1 MTDTPRWL
9 LAPILLA
16 SAVFLGPQAV
26 LAQAPERSGKE
37 VVEAVCAGCHAS
49 GAKGAPKI
57 GDKKAWSKR
66 ASQGLTSLTQ
76 NALKGIR
83 GMPAHG
89 GSPNLTDLEIGRA
102 VAYMV
107 NQSGGK
113 WTEPASAKDMTAE
126 RSGAAIVKT
135 QCAKCHEKGV
145 GGAPK
150 IGDRAAWAPRLKD
163 GLDGAVSS
171 AIRGHGGMPPRGDK
185 ADLTDSEIKS
195 AINYMFNPTAS
206 SAKPKP
212 KAEPAAASD
221 PSHKSVGGME
231 IYLGVLPAES
241 LRTRHGGTDA
251 EKKMYGG
258 VPSGDGLFP
267 RQRHAARQRHQ
278 GRDQGCADR
287 GEGREPDVGRNPEAR
302 DRDVQQRGELR
313 QLFPHARQ
321 GSLHGHAADPQAGRG
336 GAARGQVRRQAVT
349 RNDAALRRAQVSAQC
364 ISPICAAEVS

>member
-9 LAPILLA
+9 LAPIWLA

-26 LAQAPERSGKE
+26 LAQAPDRSGKD
-37 VVEAVCAGCHAS
+37 VVETVCAACHAS

-57 GDKKAWSKR
+57 GDTKAWSKR

-83 GMPAHG
+83 EMPSHG
-89 GSPNLTDLEIGRA
+89 GSPKLTDLEIGRA

-113 WTEPASAKDMTAE
+113 WVEPASAKDMAAE
-126 RSGAAIVKT
+126 RSGKQIVDA
-135 QCAKCHEKGV
+135 QCSKCHAKGT

-171 AIRGHGGMPPRGDK
+171 AIRGHGGMPARGDK
-185 ADLTDSEIKS
+185 ADLTDNEIKS

-231 IYLGVLPAES
+231 IYLGVLPADS

-251 EKKMYGG
+251 GKKMYGG
-258 VPSGDGLFP
+258 VPSGDGYFLVNVTL
-267 RQRHAARQRHQ
+267 
-278 GRDQGCADR
+278 RDSATKAEIKDAQ
-287 GEGREPDVGRNPEAR
+287 VEAR
-302 DRDVQQRGELR
+302 VANPMSGETRKLETAT
-313 QLFPHARQ
+313 FNNAVSY
-321 GSLHGHAADPQAGRG
+321 GSYFRMPGKDAYTVTLQIRKA
-336 GAARGQVRRQAVT
+336 GAAAPV
-349 RNDAALRRAQVSAQC
+349 
-364 ISPICAAEVS
+364 EVKYDVKR